1 MDPCGQCLNSSIDG
15 IQCDKCLDWWCL
27 NCINANVEGTITKS
41 LYEALTELEE
51 FQWECET
58 CSPVNLLPLQLKQK
72 KICSV
77 KELAKHKV
85 NAQAL
90 KPRTIATS
98 DDPIQSMTKLM
109 QMMTEQMQLQAQQN
123 KEEMS
128 IMMKERREEMD
139 KLIDI
144 IKTSPQAPPNDS
156 TSPTMIHKALPKLE
170 LRKFGGD
177 PIKWPDFWDSFKINV
192 HDRRELDN
200 TFKMEYLL
208 QSLVGP
214 PYDKIKAF
222 GIDGSKYQDAIK
234 ILERDYGSP
243 IVRQERTLQSLQN
256 LPQVKGNWSNLESY
270 VNELQCLVASL
281 Q

>member
-1 MDPCGQCLNSSIDG
+1 MRFSFSSRTRELRAYPRDHVTQGEMDPCGQCLNSSIDG

-156 TSPTMIHKALPKLE
+156 TSPTMIHLVIGSCFACVY
-170 LRKFGGD
+170 RIIDARGKF
-177 PIKWPDFWDSFKINV
+177 
-192 HDRRELDN
+192 
-200 TFKMEYLL
+200 
-208 QSLVGP
+208 
-214 PYDKIKAF
+214 
-222 GIDGSKYQDAIK
+222 
-234 ILERDYGSP
+234 
-243 IVRQERTLQSLQN
+243 
-256 LPQVKGNWSNLESY
+256 
-270 VNELQCLVASL
+270 
-281 Q
+281 